1 LSNNIRVTVCQF
13 QSKSPIHTPISSKP
27 SFTGFNL
34 QADFSAT
41 NRLEVP
47 SLLLIRC
54 TSLCPLQQTLGL
66 NPYPINITCKTT
78 RKGGPKFCDT
88 NFRTKEPASYNQSKK
103 TVTDINQTHT
113 VPHHKHR
120 TKANR
125 THNNYTNPQTT
136 SIQHQSNHKHHKL
149 HKSSRIK
156 RKGGRINGSINT
168 KSKQYK
174 AIQTSESKGS
184 NFFSCFRRSRAVCL
198 LFGIFGFRIE

>member
-1 LSNNIRVTVCQF
+1 MH
-13 QSKSPIHTPISSKP
+13 KSLPPPTNPRSP
-27 SFTGFNL
+27 SLPYKYNL
-34 QADFSAT
+34 QNNQKRGTKILRHEFSHK
-41 NRLEVP
+41 R
-47 SLLLIRC
+47 
-54 TSLCPLQQTLGL
+54 
-66 NPYPINITCKTT
+66 TCKLQ
-78 RKGGPKFCDT
+78 PV
-88 NFRTKEPASYNQSKK
+88 QK

-125 THNNYTNPQTT
+125 THNNHTNPQTT

-149 HKSSRIK
+149 HKSGRFK

-184 NFFSCFRRSRAVCL
+184 NFFSCFRRSRAVC
-198 LFGIFGFRIE
+198 FVIWDFWV